1 MSAYRLMEKH
11 GLLLERHTGRIRLR
25 EQRPGGDDP
34 LECALV
40 LRLPRINLLERRGGA
55 RRVRSRLPRPT
66 RCRLGGDNRR
76 HLNEMIRDMMARRP
90 GAL

>member
-25 EQRPGGDDP
+25 EQTARWRRSAP
-34 LECALV
+34 ERALV

-55 RRVRSRLPRPT
+55 RLRSLSIATTT
-66 RCRLGGDNRR
+66 R
-76 HLNEMIRDMMARRP
+76 
-90 GAL
+90 